1 MGNYSGQFCEWN
13 SEMGMEVWFSFM
25 RMNSERFLN
34 RRIFLVFCV
43 FSLDREW
50 RKWSWLGV
58 SANGP
63 NGLWSRGFGAM
74 SRRISVGLGE
84 SPRMCSTG
92 GHFPKIY
99 LEIEI
104 FMRRST
110 KSSSREGGEDPRQ
123 QNRPTWVPLVCHMLP
138 IYLKAVGDFGL
149 RYFFAWGISMEW
161 SPPSK
166 RLGLSQKSLFNLI
179 LLLVSVGN
187 IIISWLFGER

>member
-1 MGNYSGQFCEWN
+1 MCFPWIASGEN
-13 SEMGMEVWFSFM
+13 DRDSV
-25 RMNSERFLN
+25 FLQMALMD
-34 RRIFLVFCV
+34 FGLVGLVPCWGG
-43 FSLDREW
+43 SL
-50 RKWSWLGV
+50 
-58 SANGP
+58 
-63 NGLWSRGFGAM
+63 
-74 SRRISVGLGE
+74 GLGE
-84 SPRMCSTG
+84 TPRMCCTG

-149 RYFFAWGISMEW
+149 RYFFAWGIAMEW